1 MWRSNPNGANAM
13 AQEETTAEENA
24 QYRFQYAVRFLCLS
38 NVPGTSQTTHSV
50 LPGNYRTVVS
60 IHNPHDSRVRLHQRI
75 AAFSKVSR
83 FIERHLEPGRNTD
96 VTCNNIVRDFG
107 IAFVQGAEGFLVIES
122 THSLDVT
129 AIYTAGEVGEELESM
144 TVVEVQERSLHG

>member
-1 MWRSNPNGANAM
+1 MWRSNPKGANAM

-50 LPGNYRTVVS
+50 LP
-60 IHNPHDSRVRLHQRI
+60 SRVQLRQRI

>member
-1 MWRSNPNGANAM
+1 M
-13 AQEETTAEENA
+13 AQEGRTAEENTP
-24 QYRFQYAVRFLCLS
+24 YRFQYAVRFLCIS
-38 NVPGTSQTTHSV
+38 NIPGTSQRTHSV

-60 IHNPHDSRVRLHQRI
+60 IDNPHDSRVRLRQRI
-75 AAFSKVSR
+75 AAFSQISR
-83 FIERHLEPGRNTD
+83 SIGRHLDPGRNTD
-96 VTCNNIVRDFG
+96 VTCNNIARDFG

-144 TVVEVQERSLHG
+144 AVMQVEERKLRG